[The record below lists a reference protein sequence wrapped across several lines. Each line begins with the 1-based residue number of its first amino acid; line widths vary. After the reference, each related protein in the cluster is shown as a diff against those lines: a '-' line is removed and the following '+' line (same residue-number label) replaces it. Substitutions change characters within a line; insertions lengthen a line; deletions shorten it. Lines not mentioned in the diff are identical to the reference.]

1 MLQEQGCQLD
11 VIRYLEEG
19 VAPEDAQAIAIHANS
34 VRPKD
39 IPDGADGDA
48 STVEGRAE
56 LILAFPR
63 CMERPVLINNG
74 MAVIGRPPEN
84 VLTLLD

>member
-1 MLQEQGCQLD
+1 M
-11 VIRYLEEG
+11 IRYLEEG
-19 VAPEDAQAIAIHANS
+19 VAPEDALAIAIHTNS

-74 MAVIGRPPEN
+74 TAVIGRPPED